1 MLVISCETETI
12 SERCSPMSFSIR
24 SSSCDNSL
32 IVERQ
37 RLHSLQ
43 RASKPNLVQWSK
55 KGTRRLTSD
64 MAHSP
69 SLPCLVPPVR
79 VCWMS
84 RRQENCVYR
93 IASEAKRFSLSVE
106 GAYLLPWRNGI
117 SPQRARTMVSNWEH
131 SLRLRKEPAC
141 PVLVTAQLASIASE
155 FGGHG

>member
-1 MLVISCETETI
+1 MLVISCETDRT

-43 RASKPNLVQWSK
+43 RASKPNLVQCSK

-69 SLPCLVPPVR
+69 SLPCLVSPAR

-84 RRQENCVYR
+84 QRQENCVYR
-93 IASEAKRFSLSVE
+93 IASEAKRFSLQCGRCLLYSRGGTGFRRSVQ
-106 GAYLLPWRNGI
+106 GRWFLTGSILW
-117 SPQRARTMVSNWEH
+117 
-131 SLRLRKEPAC
+131 RLRKEPAC
-141 PVLVTAQLASIASE
+141 PVLVTCPTGE
-155 FGGHG
+155 HCK